1 MTNEEMGRYISARRT
16 ALGLTQKQLA
26 GKLHVTD
33 KAVSKWETG
42 RGLPDIQLLEPLAAA
57 LEVQPAEL
65 LRCGS
70 PAPEETAIRE
80 AIRYSARST
89 REKLFRRAGW
99 AVLALGL
106 VSCGISLP
114 FLLADLERA
123 AMWREAE
130 SIIGGADG
138 PTAILVTG
146 GGFPDWLGY
155 LLPPALLVLGALLL
169 LFSRR
174 QKR

>member
-1 MTNEEMGRYISARRT
+1 MTNEEMGRYISARRA

-57 LEVQPAEL
+57 LEVEPAEL

-70 PAPEETAIRE
+70 PAPEESAIRE

-89 REKLFRRAGW
+89 REKLLRRAGW

-106 VSCGISLP
+106 ISGGISLP
-114 FLLADLERA
+114 FLLTDLERA

-138 PTAILVTG
+138 PTAIYVAGAGL
-146 GGFPDWLGY
+146 PDWLGY
-155 LLPPALLVLGALLL
+155 LIPPALLVLGALLL